1 MNIIGQRRKLCG
13 LLQRRCAYVGGYNSI
28 CAALLK
34 QRNRKPAVVAA
45 YVGSQMG
52 TRVMKVDKFYPSSQ
66 LCHGCGYQNKDVKD
80 VSVYEWTCPNCGE
93 HHDRDRNAAR
103 NILSEGLRILSV

>member
-1 MNIIGQRRKLCG
+1 MPYYITLRIS
-13 LLQRRCAYVGGYNSI
+13 LQRRFTDYGFAEFENI
-28 CAALLK
+28 LD
-34 QRNRKPAVVAA
+34 

-52 TRVMKVDKFYPSSQ
+52 TRVVKVDKFYPSSQ
-66 LCHGCGYQNKDVKD
+66 ICHNCGYQNKDVKD
-80 VSVYEWTCPNCGE
+80 VRVYEWTCPNCGE